1 MTAILKQAITRRLL
15 LASLPASLLV
25 RPAWAEDDTVGAAGD
40 VRGKV
45 VARRTEEVR
54 ELATGGGLRLKD
66 SVETEANSFARLD
79 FSGGTT
85 VHLGSSAKLLI
96 DKFVAESGGLLD
108 LGEGALL
115 FDRADEL
122 PKIKL
127 TVRSRFGLIAV
138 RGTKFFAGPSKGSF
152 AVFVERG
159 SVRVE
164 AGGVPRRLE
173 AGDGCDIADEGR
185 PPSTKKKWGKARI
198 AEAYASVGL

>member
-1 MTAILKQAITRRLL
+1 MNAVLRQTITRRLL
-15 LASLPASLLV
+15 LAGLPASLMV
-25 RPAWAEDDTVGAAGD
+25 RPAWAEDDMVGAAGD
-40 VRGKV
+40 IRGKV
-45 VARRTEEVR
+45 VARRTEDVR
-54 ELATGGGLRLKD
+54 ALAKGAGLRLKD
-66 SVETEANSFARLD
+66 SVETEAESFARLD

-96 DKFVAESGGLLD
+96 DKFVAESGGLLE
-108 LGEGALL
+108 LGEGAML

-138 RGTKFFAGPSKGSF
+138 RGTKFFAGTSKGAF

-164 AGGVPRRLE
+164 AAGVPRRLN
-173 AGDGCDIADEGR
+173 AGEGCDIPAEGQ
-185 PPSTKKKWGKARI
+185 PPSAKKNWGKARI
-198 AEAYASVGL
+198 AEAYASAGL